1 MLSVTGGLFESPAPL
16 DFILF
21 CFCFQFVVVVAG
33 AASECAWSA
42 TTSEEGVGLLD
53 NGTKK
58 DIEDEYQA
66 ALAEESIGPRYY
78 PYRLDEHSD
87 YGPFKYTFNCFAYL
101 LFYSWASVLSLA
113 VNLIVS
119 VYLSVVK
126 VSEVLFNRDFEAARE
141 IVSVKTHDIMRI
153 RLLTYRQN
161 RTMWSTTSGLV
172 FSSTFAVYA
181 LIQALFIYK
190 FSLGMSIKDPS
201 NDKEYNEDGCGNPIP
216 RGINTPNDAVW
227 IAILSI
233 TATFTS
239 FPVCH
244 INKISLTKASN
255 VLDTIKYET
264 IYGFLSFT
272 SKLILLYN
280 IFAGI
285 VMRSET
291 GITPVDYNSPVNI
304 TAFENP
310 AEKKEN
316 DDDGP
321 SASLISL
328 YSVVPVCIFLGIVS
342 YYDIVIAHRT
352 GAKAKAKAKEKD
364 SADPANNA
372 AAVALSTISK
382 LIF

>member
-42 TTSEEGVGLLD
+42 TTSKERVDLLD
-53 NGTKK
+53 NGRQK

-66 ALAEESIGPRYY
+66 ALTQKSIWPAYY
-78 PYRLDEHSD
+78 PYRLDKNSA
-87 YGPFKYTFNCFAYL
+87 YGIPIYTFNCFAYL
-101 LFYSWASVLSLA
+101 LFYSWVSALSLA
-113 VNLIVS
+113 ANIVVS
-119 VYLSVVK
+119 VYLSAVK
-126 VSEVLFNRDFEAARE
+126 FFEVLFNSDFKEPRNF
-141 IVSVKTHDIMRI
+141 VKIQTCDFMKI

-161 RTMWSTTSGLV
+161 RTMWSTTSGLI

-190 FSLGMSIKDPS
+190 FYLGMSIEDPS
-201 NDKEYNEDGCGNPIP
+201 DIKKYNEDSCGNPIP
-216 RGINTPNDAVW
+216 RGISKPSDAIW

-239 FPVCH
+239 FAVCH
-244 INKISLTKASN
+244 INKISLAKASN

-285 VMRSET
+285 VMRSES
-291 GITPVDYNSPVNI
+291 GITPADYNNPVNI
-304 TAFENP
+304 TKFENP
-310 AEKKEN
+310 TAKKQADN
-316 DDDGP
+316 GP

-328 YSVVPVCIFLGIVS
+328 YSVVPVCILLGIAS
-342 YYDIVIAHRT
+342 YYDIVISQRI
-352 GAKAKAKAKEKD
+352 AKKD
-364 SADPANNA
+364 PTPPQKNPASAGS
-372 AAVALSTISK
+372 VALSAISK